1 MRHIFCTTFV
11 LLLCVGYVQ
20 AAEVPFIE
28 LKGHTALVGLADFM
42 PDGKQIFTASRD
54 ESFRIW
60 DAETGKELLKLVPRI
75 GAFWQDAFSPDKKK
89 FVTHDYR
96 NKAVRIWDTESG
108 EELQTLGEG
117 EPVDVVSVAFSP
129 DGKKIITSSMGEMN
143 ALRIWDAET
152 GKELQ
157 RLEVSGTRTN
167 WGYFS
172 QDGKKIATTWEDKTA
187 RIWDVESGKELHTIT
202 GHDNFGGIAFSP
214 DGTKIVTANNDVIE
228 DGGDIRIV
236 SFFRIWNVESGKEL
250 HQFTE
255 RSGSVGSIVFSPD
268 GKKIA
273 TTVGDSST
281 RIRDAESGEVLQTL
295 AGVEDFIAFSPDGK
309 IIASAG
315 AEHTVII
322 WEVESGKELHKLQL
336 GENRHAVATD
346 SVVIDLNNPKVRVI
360 TFSPDGTKIVTASD
374 NGSVR
379 VWALK

>member
-1 MRHIFCTTFV
+1 MQKITCIAV
-11 LLLCVGYVQ
+11 ALLFFGAVQ
-20 AAEVPFIE
+20 ATEVPFVE
-28 LKGHTALVGLADFM
+28 LEGHTALVGLADFM
-42 PDGKQIFTASRD
+42 PDGKQILTASRD

-60 DAETGKELLKLVPRI
+60 DAETGKELQKLAPRT

-89 FVTHDYR
+89 FVTADRR

-117 EPVDVVSVAFSP
+117 EPVDIVSVAFSP
-129 DGKKIITSSMGEMN
+129 VGKKIITSSMGEMN

-157 RLEVSGTRTN
+157 RLDPSGTRIR

-172 QDGKKIATTWEDKTA
+172 PDGKKIVTPCEDKTA

-202 GHDNFGGIAFSP
+202 GHDSFEGIAFSP
-214 DGTKIVTANNDVIE
+214 DGLKIVTANNDVIE
-228 DGGDIRIV
+228 DGNDIRIV
-236 SFFRIWNVESGKEL
+236 SFFRIWDAESGKEL
-250 HQFTE
+250 RAFTE
-255 RSGSVGSIVFSPD
+255 LSGSVGSIVFSPD

-281 RIRDAESGEVLQTL
+281 RIRDAESGEILQTL
-295 AGVEDFIAFSPDGK
+295 AGVEDFVVFSPDGK

-315 AEHTVII
+315 TGHTVTI
-322 WEVESGKELHKLQL
+322 WDVESGKELHKLQL
-336 GENRHAVATD
+336 GENRHAVAGN
-346 SVVIDLNNPKVRVI
+346 SIGIDPNNPKVRVI